1 MVKNLPANA
10 GVVTDVGSIP
20 GSRRSPRGGHGNPL
34 QHSCLEKPM
43 DRGAWRAPVQG
54 VTQSRTRLKYLCTRR
69 RRGSSGFSEPFRDTS
84 HTGELPSLSRGSSR
98 GAPCSAGQGVRHK
111 RCGENSCQHCGLEL
125 RLRHWSQILFAK
137 WTELRKSAK
146 ICRTLNHADS
156 GKGESSGRF
165 PCFRDE
171 LCHLCTHMFYFLKN
185 FDFCHGV

>member
-84 HTGELPSLSRGSSR
+84 HTGELPSLSRGSSGGGHLAQQAR
-98 GAPCSAGQGVRHK
+98 ESDTSDVG
-111 RCGENSCQHCGLEL
+111 
-125 RLRHWSQILFAK
+125 
-137 WTELRKSAK
+137 K
-146 ICRTLNHADS
+146 IVASTVDWR
-156 GKGESSGRF
+156 
-165 PCFRDE
+165 
-171 LCHLCTHMFYFLKN
+171 
-185 FDFCHGV
+185 